1 MAVKYVKD
9 FSFPASGG
17 FHGSVQRYAK
27 GGVVSPSKAPAP
39 PSRTPG
45 IAVPVLPN
53 PPGRAGTP
61 YVDAITISGK
71 PNLRFKDPRTGKPY
85 YKIVDQAGRDVS
97 EEYRDQLGYAKGGRV
112 PGYDMDRL
120 PAKNPPGRKMD
131 LARSKPE
138 KGANE
143 GYAKGG
149 KVKKVQR
156 YAKAGVVSPSK
167 SPAPPSRTP
176 GIAVPV
182 LPNPPGRKGVPY
194 VDAITIS
201 GKPNLRFKDPR
212 SGKPYYKIVD
222 QAGRD
227 VSEEYRD
234 QLGYA
239 KGGKV
244 AKVMREY
251 KEGKLHSGSKKGPMV
266 KNRKQAVAIALS
278 EARKA
283 GANIPK
289 KAKGGTMT
297 AQERRAL
304 DKMRFA
310 ERYAPGLSL
319 DMPGKRKRK

>member
-17 FHGSVQRYAK
+17 FHGSVQRYARGGRVTPAPAPTAPVRGMVVPALPNPPGRTGVPYVDAITISGKPNMAFKDPRTGKPYWKIVDNFGKEITPNQPTRKVAPADQMEDPGYAK
-27 GGVVSPSKAPAP
+27 GGKVKKVQRYAKAGVVSPSKSPAP

-97 EEYRDQLGYAKGGRV
+97 EEYRDQLGYAKGG
-112 PGYDMDRL
+112 
-120 PAKNPPGRKMD
+120 
-131 LARSKPE
+131 
-138 KGANE
+138 
-143 GYAKGG
+143 
-149 KVKKVQR
+149 
-156 YAKAGVVSPSK
+156 
-167 SPAPPSRTP
+167 
-176 GIAVPV
+176 
-182 LPNPPGRKGVPY
+182 
-194 VDAITIS
+194 
-201 GKPNLRFKDPR
+201 
-212 SGKPYYKIVD
+212 KI
-222 QAGRD
+222 
-227 VSEEYRD
+227 
-234 QLGYA
+234 
-239 KGGKV
+239 
-244 AKVMREY
+244 AKVMSEY
-251 KEGKLHSGSKKGPMV
+251 KKGKLHSGSKKGPMV
-266 KNRKQAVAIALS
+266 KNREQAVAIALS